1 MESRKLVPVYD
12 CVYECGENSF
22 VFSMENYVLMKSF
35 EDFTSIN
42 VNTTTTQAI
51 SQIGGNISSQVI
63 GSRNLSLSGLIYKN
77 VDTVKQ
83 KLIDTFIPFVEGVL
97 TINKKFKINCFT
109 TSTPS
114 IEIKRDL
121 PNFTISLTCPFP
133 LFRSA
138 ENKVFYLNYQEGMF
152 NFPWNMAKYQFQT
165 EVNQLLKLIIHSLYS
180 NKDIFLREIIS
191 NGSDALDKLKYLTVS
206 DDAYKGIKFEPRLD
220 ISFDEKPF
228 YPHITI
234 LRKAEEGDRTLQE
247 VSTKDIKVELL
258 QAHYLEEGRKYLPYK
273 EQDVLEVINEIYK
286 QKGYVTIAI
295 DGRCGSGK
303 TTLANKLK
311 AYFDCHI
318 FHMDDFYLQEY
329 QRTYVRYNE
338 PGGNVDRERFKK
350 EVLDPLK
357 NQQDVLY
364 RPIDCSSMSISEGTV
379 YPYKPI
385 NIIEGSYLCHPELID
400 DYDMTIFLDIDE
412 SLQHKRIEERN
423 GKEAL
428 NMFINKWIPLEEK
441 YFSSF
446 DIQDHCDFYF
456 KAGD

>member
-1 MESRKLVPVYD
+1 MRQFIALTFNSSFKEELVHIIDSLKEESIKGKYYDPDNLHMTLAFFGETNRQDEIMEIIQSIPFPEITITTNRIGHFKKIYWVGIKDNPVLDEY
-12 CVYECGENSF
+12 
-22 VFSMENYVLMKSF
+22 
-35 EDFTSIN
+35 
-42 VNTTTTQAI
+42 VNTLREVLKAH
-51 SQIGGNISSQVI
+51 
-63 GSRNLSLSGLIYKN
+63 
-77 VDTVKQ
+77 D
-83 KLIDTFIPFVEGVL
+83 IPF
-97 TINKKFKINCFT
+97 
-109 TSTPS
+109 
-114 IEIKRDL
+114 D
-121 PNFTISLTCPFP
+121 
-133 LFRSA
+133 
-138 ENKVFYLNYQEGMF
+138 
-152 NFPWNMAKYQFQT
+152 
-165 EVNQLLKLIIHSLYS
+165 
-180 NKDIFLREIIS
+180 
-191 NGSDALDKLKYLTVS
+191 DKS
-206 DDAYKGIKFEPRLD
+206 
-220 ISFDEKPF
+220 F

-258 QAHYLEEGRKYLPYK
+258 QAHYLEDGLKYLPYK
-273 EQDVLEVINEIYK
+273 EQDVLEAINEIYK
-286 QKGYVTIAI
+286 QKGHVTIAI

-329 QRTYVRYNE
+329 QRTQERYNE

-364 RPIDCSSMSISEGTV
+364 RPIECSSMSISEGTV

-385 NIIEGSYLCHPELID
+385 NIIEGSYSCHPELID

-412 SLQHKRIEERN
+412 SLQHKRIEKRN

-428 NMFINKWIPLEEK
+428 NMFIKKWIPLEEK

-446 DIQDHCDFYF
+446 DIQNYCDFYF
-456 KAGD
+456 KAGR

>member
-1 MESRKLVPVYD
+1 MRQFIALTFNSSFKEELVHIIDSLKEEGIQGKYYD
-12 CVYECGENSF
+12 PDNLHMTLAFFGETNRQDEIMKIIQSIPF
-22 VFSMENYVLMKSF
+22 PEITIPTNRIGHFKKIYWVGVKENPELDAY
-35 EDFTSIN
+35 
-42 VNTTTTQAI
+42 VNTL
-51 SQIGGNISSQVI
+51 
-63 GSRNLSLSGLIYKN
+63 RNTL
-77 VDTVKQ
+77 KQ
-83 KLIDTFIPFVEGVL
+83 HDIPF
-97 TINKKFKINCFT
+97 
-109 TSTPS
+109 
-114 IEIKRDL
+114 D
-121 PNFTISLTCPFP
+121 
-133 LFRSA
+133 
-138 ENKVFYLNYQEGMF
+138 EN
-152 NFPWNMAKYQFQT
+152 
-165 EVNQLLKLIIHSLYS
+165 
-180 NKDIFLREIIS
+180 
-191 NGSDALDKLKYLTVS
+191 
-206 DDAYKGIKFEPRLD
+206 
-220 ISFDEKPF
+220 PF

-258 QAHYLEEGRKYLPYK
+258 QAHYLEEGLKYLPYK

-286 QKGYVTIAI
+286 QKGHVTIAI

-311 AYFDCHI
+311 EYLDCHI

-329 QRTYVRYNE
+329 QRTYERYNE

-357 NQQDVLY
+357 NQQDVHY
-364 RPIDCSSMSISEGTV
+364 RPIECSSMSISEGTV

-385 NIIEGSYLCHPELID
+385 NIIEGSYSCHPELID

-412 SLQHKRIEERN
+412 SLRYKRIEERN

-428 NMFINKWIPLEEK
+428 NMFIKKWIPLEEK

-446 DIQDHCDFYF
+446 DIQNHCDFYF

>member
-1 MESRKLVPVYD
+1 MRQFIALTFNSSFKEELVHIIDSLKEEGIKGKYYDPDNLHMTLAFFGETNRQDEIMEIIQSIPFPEITITTNRISHFKKIYWVGIKDNPVLDEY
-12 CVYECGENSF
+12 
-22 VFSMENYVLMKSF
+22 
-35 EDFTSIN
+35 
-42 VNTTTTQAI
+42 VNT
-51 SQIGGNISSQVI
+51 
-63 GSRNLSLSGLIYKN
+63 
-77 VDTVKQ
+77 
-83 KLIDTFIPFVEGVL
+83 
-97 TINKKFKINCFT
+97 
-109 TSTPS
+109 
-114 IEIKRDL
+114 
-121 PNFTISLTCPFP
+121 
-133 LFRSA
+133 
-138 ENKVFYLNYQEGMF
+138 
-152 NFPWNMAKYQFQT
+152 
-165 EVNQLLKLIIHSLYS
+165 
-180 NKDIFLREIIS
+180 LREV
-191 NGSDALDKLKYLTVS
+191 LK
-206 DDAYKGIKFEPRLD
+206 AHD
-220 ISFDEKPF
+220 IPFDEKPF

-258 QAHYLEEGRKYLPYK
+258 QAHYLEEGLKYLPYK

-286 QKGYVTIAI
+286 QKGHVTIAI

-329 QRTYVRYNE
+329 QRTQERYNE

-364 RPIDCSSMSISEGTV
+364 RPIECSSMSISEGTV

-385 NIIEGSYLCHPELID
+385 YIIEGSYSCHPELID

-412 SLQHKRIEERN
+412 SLQHKRIEKRKR
-423 GKEAL
+423 KEAL
-428 NMFINKWIPLEEK
+428 NMFIKKWIPLEEK

-446 DIQDHCDFYF
+446 DIQNYCDFYF

>member
-1 MESRKLVPVYD
+1 MRQFIALTFNSSFKEELVHIIDSLKEEGIKGKYYDPDNLHMTLAFFGETNRQDEIMKIIQSIPFPEITITINRIGHFRKIYWVGVK
-12 CVYECGENSF
+12 ENP
-22 VFSMENYVLMKSF
+22 ELDAY
-35 EDFTSIN
+35 
-42 VNTTTTQAI
+42 VNTLRKT
-51 SQIGGNISSQVI
+51 
-63 GSRNLSLSGLIYKN
+63 L
-77 VDTVKQ
+77 
-83 KLIDTFIPFVEGVL
+83 
-97 TINKKFKINCFT
+97 KK
-109 TSTPS
+109 
-114 IEIKRDL
+114 
-121 PNFTISLTCPFP
+121 
-133 LFRSA
+133 
-138 ENKVFYLNYQEGMF
+138 
-152 NFPWNMAKYQFQT
+152 
-165 EVNQLLKLIIHSLYS
+165 H
-180 NKDIFLREIIS
+180 
-191 NGSDALDKLKYLTVS
+191 
-206 DDAYKGIKFEPRLD
+206 D

-258 QAHYLEEGRKYLPYK
+258 QAHYLEEGLKYLPYK

-295 DGRCGSGK
+295 YGRCGSGK

-385 NIIEGSYLCHPELID
+385 NIIEGSYSCHPELID

-412 SLQHKRIEERN
+412 SLQLIDDWR
-423 GKEAL
+423 
-428 NMFINKWIPLEEK
+428 
-441 YFSSF
+441 Y
-446 DIQDHCDFYF
+446 
-456 KAGD
+456 

>member
-1 MESRKLVPVYD
+1 MRQFIALTFNSSFKEELVHIIDSLKEEGIKGKYYDPDNLHMTLAFFGETNRQDEIMKIIQSIPFPEITITINRVGHFRKIYWVGVK
-12 CVYECGENSF
+12 ENP
-22 VFSMENYVLMKSF
+22 ELDAY
-35 EDFTSIN
+35 
-42 VNTTTTQAI
+42 VNTLRKT
-51 SQIGGNISSQVI
+51 
-63 GSRNLSLSGLIYKN
+63 L
-77 VDTVKQ
+77 
-83 KLIDTFIPFVEGVL
+83 
-97 TINKKFKINCFT
+97 KK
-109 TSTPS
+109 
-114 IEIKRDL
+114 
-121 PNFTISLTCPFP
+121 
-133 LFRSA
+133 
-138 ENKVFYLNYQEGMF
+138 
-152 NFPWNMAKYQFQT
+152 
-165 EVNQLLKLIIHSLYS
+165 H
-180 NKDIFLREIIS
+180 DIF
-191 NGSDALDKLKYLTVS
+191 
-206 DDAYKGIKFEPRLD
+206 
-220 ISFDEKPF
+220 FDEKPF

-258 QAHYLEEGRKYLPYK
+258 QAHYLEEGLKYLPYK

-385 NIIEGSYLCHPELID
+385 NIIEGSYSCHPELID

-412 SLQHKRIEERN
+412 SLQYKRIEERN

>member
-1 MESRKLVPVYD
+1 MRQFIALTFNSSFKEELVHIIDSLKEEGIKGKYYDPDNLHMTLAFFGETNRQDEIMKIIQSIPFPEITITINRIGHFRKIYWVGVK
-12 CVYECGENSF
+12 ENP
-22 VFSMENYVLMKSF
+22 ELDAY
-35 EDFTSIN
+35 
-42 VNTTTTQAI
+42 VNTLRKT
-51 SQIGGNISSQVI
+51 
-63 GSRNLSLSGLIYKN
+63 L
-77 VDTVKQ
+77 
-83 KLIDTFIPFVEGVL
+83 
-97 TINKKFKINCFT
+97 KK
-109 TSTPS
+109 
-114 IEIKRDL
+114 
-121 PNFTISLTCPFP
+121 
-133 LFRSA
+133 
-138 ENKVFYLNYQEGMF
+138 
-152 NFPWNMAKYQFQT
+152 
-165 EVNQLLKLIIHSLYS
+165 H
-180 NKDIFLREIIS
+180 
-191 NGSDALDKLKYLTVS
+191 
-206 DDAYKGIKFEPRLD
+206 D

-258 QAHYLEEGRKYLPYK
+258 QAHYLEEGLKYLPYK

-379 YPYKPI
+379 YPY
-385 NIIEGSYLCHPELID
+385 
-400 DYDMTIFLDIDE
+400 
-412 SLQHKRIEERN
+412 
-423 GKEAL
+423 
-428 NMFINKWIPLEEK
+428 
-441 YFSSF
+441 
-446 DIQDHCDFYF
+446 
-456 KAGD
+456 

>member
-1 MESRKLVPVYD
+1 MRQFIALTFNSSFKEELVHIIDSLKEEGIKGKYYDPDNLHMTLAFFGETNRQDEIMKIIQSIPFPEITITINRVGHFRKIYWVGVK
-12 CVYECGENSF
+12 ENP
-22 VFSMENYVLMKSF
+22 ELDAY
-35 EDFTSIN
+35 
-42 VNTTTTQAI
+42 VNTLRKT
-51 SQIGGNISSQVI
+51 
-63 GSRNLSLSGLIYKN
+63 L
-77 VDTVKQ
+77 
-83 KLIDTFIPFVEGVL
+83 
-97 TINKKFKINCFT
+97 KK
-109 TSTPS
+109 
-114 IEIKRDL
+114 
-121 PNFTISLTCPFP
+121 
-133 LFRSA
+133 
-138 ENKVFYLNYQEGMF
+138 
-152 NFPWNMAKYQFQT
+152 
-165 EVNQLLKLIIHSLYS
+165 H
-180 NKDIFLREIIS
+180 
-191 NGSDALDKLKYLTVS
+191 
-206 DDAYKGIKFEPRLD
+206 D

-258 QAHYLEEGRKYLPYK
+258 QAHYLEEGLKYLPYK

-364 RPIDCSSMSISEGTV
+364 RPIECSSMSISEGTV

-385 NIIEGSYLCHPELID
+385 NIIEGSYSCHPELID

-412 SLQHKRIEERN
+412 SLQYKRIEERN

-446 DIQDHCDFYF
+446 DIQNHCDFYF

>member
-1 MESRKLVPVYD
+1 MRQFIALTFNSSFKEELVHIIDSLKEEGIKGKYYDPDNLHMTLAFFGETNRQDEIMKIIQSIPFPEITITTNRIGHFRKIYWVGVK
-12 CVYECGENSF
+12 ENP
-22 VFSMENYVLMKSF
+22 ELDAY
-35 EDFTSIN
+35 
-42 VNTTTTQAI
+42 VNTLRKT
-51 SQIGGNISSQVI
+51 
-63 GSRNLSLSGLIYKN
+63 L
-77 VDTVKQ
+77 
-83 KLIDTFIPFVEGVL
+83 
-97 TINKKFKINCFT
+97 KK
-109 TSTPS
+109 
-114 IEIKRDL
+114 
-121 PNFTISLTCPFP
+121 
-133 LFRSA
+133 
-138 ENKVFYLNYQEGMF
+138 
-152 NFPWNMAKYQFQT
+152 
-165 EVNQLLKLIIHSLYS
+165 H
-180 NKDIFLREIIS
+180 
-191 NGSDALDKLKYLTVS
+191 
-206 DDAYKGIKFEPRLD
+206 D

-258 QAHYLEEGRKYLPYK
+258 QAHYLEEGLKYLPYK

-364 RPIDCSSMSISEGTV
+364 RPIECSSMSISEGTV

-385 NIIEGSYLCHPELID
+385 NIIEGSYSCHPELID

-412 SLQHKRIEERN
+412 SLQYKRIEERN

-446 DIQDHCDFYF
+446 DIQNHCDFYF

>member
-1 MESRKLVPVYD
+1 MTLAFFGETNRQDEIMEIIQS
-12 CVYECGENSF
+12 
-22 VFSMENYVLMKSF
+22 
-35 EDFTSIN
+35 
-42 VNTTTTQAI
+42 
-51 SQIGGNISSQVI
+51 
-63 GSRNLSLSGLIYKN
+63 
-77 VDTVKQ
+77 
-83 KLIDTFIPFVEGVL
+83 IPFPEI
-97 TINKKFKINCFT
+97 TITTNRIGHFKKIYWVG
-109 TSTPS
+109 
-114 IEIKRDL
+114 IKDNPEL
-121 PNFTISLTCPFP
+121 
-133 LFRSA
+133 
-138 ENKVFYLNYQEGMF
+138 
-152 NFPWNMAKYQFQT
+152 
-165 EVNQLLKLIIHSLYS
+165 
-180 NKDIFLREIIS
+180 
-191 NGSDALDKLKYLTVS
+191 
-206 DDAYKGIKFEPRLD
+206 DAYVNMLRNTLKHHD
-220 ISFDEKPF
+220 IPFDEKPF

-258 QAHYLEEGRKYLPYK
+258 QAHYLEEGLKYLPYK

-286 QKGYVTIAI
+286 QKGHVTIAI

-329 QRTYVRYNE
+329 QRTQERYNE

-364 RPIDCSSMSISEGTV
+364 RPIECSSMSISEGTV

-385 NIIEGSYLCHPELID
+385 NIIEGSYSCHPELID
-400 DYDMTIFLDIDE
+400 AYDITVFLDIDE
-412 SLQHKRIEERN
+412 PLRLKRIEKRN

-428 NMFINKWIPLEEK
+428 NMFIKKWIPLEEK

-446 DIQDHCDFYF
+446 DIQNYCDFYF
-456 KAGD
+456 KAGR

>member
-1 MESRKLVPVYD
+1 MRQFIALTFNSSFKEELVHIIDSLKEEGIKGKYYDPDNLHMTLAFFGETNRQDEIMKIIQSIPFPEITITTNRIGHFRKIYWVGVK
-12 CVYECGENSF
+12 ENP
-22 VFSMENYVLMKSF
+22 ELDAY
-35 EDFTSIN
+35 
-42 VNTTTTQAI
+42 VNTLRKT
-51 SQIGGNISSQVI
+51 
-63 GSRNLSLSGLIYKN
+63 L
-77 VDTVKQ
+77 
-83 KLIDTFIPFVEGVL
+83 
-97 TINKKFKINCFT
+97 KK
-109 TSTPS
+109 
-114 IEIKRDL
+114 
-121 PNFTISLTCPFP
+121 
-133 LFRSA
+133 
-138 ENKVFYLNYQEGMF
+138 
-152 NFPWNMAKYQFQT
+152 
-165 EVNQLLKLIIHSLYS
+165 H
-180 NKDIFLREIIS
+180 
-191 NGSDALDKLKYLTVS
+191 
-206 DDAYKGIKFEPRLD
+206 D

-258 QAHYLEEGRKYLPYK
+258 QAHYLEEGLKYLPYK

-364 RPIDCSSMSISEGTV
+364 RPIECSSMSISEGTV

-385 NIIEGSYLCHPELID
+385 NIIEGSYSCHPELID

-412 SLQHKRIEERN
+412 SLQYKRIEERN

-428 NMFINKWIPLEEK
+428 NMFINKWVPLEEK

>member
-1 MESRKLVPVYD
+1 MRQFIALTFNSSFKEELVHIIDSLKEEGIKGKYYDPDNLHMTLAFFGETNRQDEIMKIIQSIPFPEITITTNRIGHFRKIYWVGVK
-12 CVYECGENSF
+12 ENP
-22 VFSMENYVLMKSF
+22 ELDAY
-35 EDFTSIN
+35 
-42 VNTTTTQAI
+42 VNTLRKT
-51 SQIGGNISSQVI
+51 
-63 GSRNLSLSGLIYKN
+63 L
-77 VDTVKQ
+77 
-83 KLIDTFIPFVEGVL
+83 
-97 TINKKFKINCFT
+97 KK
-109 TSTPS
+109 
-114 IEIKRDL
+114 
-121 PNFTISLTCPFP
+121 
-133 LFRSA
+133 
-138 ENKVFYLNYQEGMF
+138 
-152 NFPWNMAKYQFQT
+152 
-165 EVNQLLKLIIHSLYS
+165 H
-180 NKDIFLREIIS
+180 
-191 NGSDALDKLKYLTVS
+191 
-206 DDAYKGIKFEPRLD
+206 D

-258 QAHYLEEGRKYLPYK
+258 QAHYLEEGLKYLPYK

-364 RPIDCSSMSISEGTV
+364 RPIECSSMSISEGTV

-385 NIIEGSYLCHPELID
+385 NIIEGSYSCHPELID

-412 SLQHKRIEERN
+412 SLQYKRIEERN